1 MKKRMLRT
9 RMEMKVKRKK
19 RMKMQAYVMTMSD
32 MLNDA
37 EEDTKEN
44 DNEENALRKT
54 DELVPVL

>member
-1 MKKRMLRT
+1 
-9 RMEMKVKRKK
+9 
-19 RMKMQAYVMTMSD
+19 MKMQAYVMTMSD